1 MRSALVPR
9 DKKTETAKPGAD
21 LPELTAQ
28 QQEFVRH
35 ILEGKSSSDAYRA
48 AYNAENMQPRHIW
61 REASLLASNKNVSQW
76 LSAAR
81 QACLGTHVV
90 TLRAHQEQL
99 ERLREAAMA
108 TGNYGAAV
116 QAELARG
123 KVAGHHIERIQEIPA
138 DPHDTLKTLAQ
149 SAPELAAQLAAAA
162 GIPWA
167 TADEHATK
175 H

>member
-1 MRSALVPR
+1 MPR
-9 DKKTETAKPGAD
+9 DKKTEPATIDAD
-21 LPELTAQ
+21 SLPELTPQ

-35 ILEGKSSSDAYRA
+35 VLAGKTSSDAYRA
-48 AYNAENMQPRHIW
+48 AYNTENMAPNSIW
-61 REASLLASNKNVSQW
+61 REASLLASHKNVAQW

-90 TLRAHQEQL
+90 TLQNHQQQL
-99 ERLREAAMA
+99 ERLREAAMQ

-138 DPHDTLKTLAQ
+138 DVTDTLKTIAQ
-149 SAPELAAQLAAAA
+149 HQPDLAATLAAAH
-162 GIPWA
+162 GIPWG
-167 TADEHATK
+167 ADEHATK

>member
-1 MRSALVPR
+1 MPR
-9 DKKTETAKPGAD
+9 DKKTESATID
-21 LPELTAQ
+21 DSLPELTPQ
-28 QQEFVRH
+28 QSEFVRH
-35 ILEGKSSSDAYRA
+35 VLEGKTASDAYRA

-61 REASLLASNKNVSQW
+61 REASLLASHKNVAQW

-90 TLRAHQEQL
+90 TLASHQHQL

-123 KVAGHHIERIQEIPA
+123 KVAGHHIERIQEVPA
-138 DPHDTLKTLAQ
+138 DPHDTLKALAIT
-149 SAPELAAQLAAAA
+149 APDLAAQLAAAA

>member
-1 MRSALVPR
+1 MPR
-9 DKKTETAKPGAD
+9 DKKTATAKVDAD
-21 LPELTAQ
+21 GLPELTERQ
-28 QQEFVRH
+28 MEFVRL
-35 ILEGKSSSDAYRA
+35 ILDGKGVSEAYRL
-48 AYNAENMQPRHIW
+48 AYNTENMAPNTIW
-61 REASLLASNKNVSQW
+61 GAASRLHADTGVAAW

-90 TLRAHQEQL
+90 TLRDHQNQL

-123 KVAGHHIERIQEIPA
+123 KVAGHHIDRIQEVPA
-138 DPHDTLKTLAQ
+138 DPHDTLKALAIT
-149 SAPELAAQLAAAA
+149 APDLAAQLAAAA